1 MSIDRM
7 KIIVTFSCVTVLIL
21 FGLFGC
27 SRKSEQSENIG
38 IDDCIT
44 QTELDKLSR
53 KELSKLIAEESYRRY
68 PEE

>member
-1 MSIDRM
+1 M
-7 KIIVTFSCVTVLIL
+7 KKIVTHSCVTVLML

-27 SRKSEQSENIG
+27 SRKSEQSEKIG
-38 IDDCIT
+38 LDDCIT

-53 KELSKLIAEESYRRY
+53 NELSQLIGEESYRRY